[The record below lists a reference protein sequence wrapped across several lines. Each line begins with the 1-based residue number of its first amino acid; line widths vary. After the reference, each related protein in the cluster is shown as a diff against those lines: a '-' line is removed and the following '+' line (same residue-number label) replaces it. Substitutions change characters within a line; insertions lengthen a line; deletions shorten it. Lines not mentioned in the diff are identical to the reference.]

1 MTDEIERRTQRVI
14 TGESWTAL
22 CRALEQAGQVV
33 LSGPDDEL
41 TRAEGFR
48 YLSRITR
55 AALQTFVEH
64 GDPRTP
70 VLQRVV
76 HETAKM
82 GADNPDNVYLNATI
96 HGDHRYVV
104 RGTRGTVHFLS
115 MATQQGHYGRGNGMP
130 PAGQLDSAELRP
142 RSDGSFEIHLCRE
155 RPSELGDGPL
165 AEGLHWLP
173 IAEGLGTLIVRQ
185 SRLLPTEVIAE
196 LRIERVGGDRTPAI
210 LAGAHLDEAFE
221 QSGALVNG
229 AAMLFS
235 AWAGM
240 FQAHTNRLPRFDQE
254 MSNRFGGLKDI
265 AYYHS
270 YWRLADDEALVIETT
285 PPPCDHW
292 NFQLNNHWMESLD
305 YRFHRI
311 HVNSATATA
320 GPDGSIRIV
329 VAHEDPGVPNWI
341 ETVGHRFGTMC
352 FRWVR
357 PVVSEGG
364 EPPEPV
370 CRVVKLAELL

>member
-1 MTDEIERRTQRVI
+1 MTNETEQRTKRVI
-14 TGESWTAL
+14 DGQSWAAFCDQL
-22 CRALEQAGQVV
+22 KSAGQVV

-64 GDPRTP
+64 GDPRVP

-115 MATQQGHYGRGNGMP
+115 FATQLGHYGRGNGMP
-130 PAGQLDSAELRP
+130 PAGQLDSAQLTTRADGTFELLLSTTEP
-142 RSDGSFEIHLCRE
+142 EDVG
-155 RPSELGDGPL
+155 
-165 AEGLHWLP
+165 EGQQWLP

-196 LRIERVGGDRTPAI
+196 LRIERVGGDGTPAV
-210 LAGAHLDEAFE
+210 LTAAHLDDALE
-221 QSGALVNG
+221 QSASLLTFAPQMFAV
-229 AAMLFS
+229 
-235 AWAGM
+235 WAGM
-240 FQAHTNRLPRFDQE
+240 FQGHTNLLPRFDQE

-311 HVNSATATA
+311 HTNSSLATRR
-320 GPDGSIRIV
+320 PDGSIRVI
-329 VAHEDPGVPNWI
+329 VAHRDPGRPNWI

-357 PVVSEGG
+357 PVLPEGV
-364 EPPEPV
+364 EPPIPGARVMKLDALASLEP
-370 CRVVKLAELL
+370 